1 MNYMGMVT
9 GHKCRC
15 SDYAEILIEAELV
28 TSGCLRSVLMGRH
41 MLKPCS
47 VSKQSVKS
55 WSGC

>member
-15 SDYAEILIEAELV
+15 SGYAEILIEAALV

-47 VSKQSVKS
+47 VS
-55 WSGC
+55 